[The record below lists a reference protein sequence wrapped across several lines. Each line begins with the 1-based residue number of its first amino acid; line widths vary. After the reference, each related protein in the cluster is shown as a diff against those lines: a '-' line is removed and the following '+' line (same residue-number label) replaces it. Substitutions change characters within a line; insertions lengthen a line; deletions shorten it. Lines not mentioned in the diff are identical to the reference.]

1 MRLPNPPRPFALL
14 NTLVLAAGLLSGLPL
29 TACGSAEVQQLH
41 SDLRNVHDELE
52 ELKRSQAAQR
62 VQFDELRNRF
72 VVMEDK
78 ADTQR
83 MNRASREETAQGN
96 RGQRE
101 ESTWIPKLPTVKV
114 QKPQEVAQAEPE
126 PAAPSGPADDLPP
139 QDEVRPRADDPA
151 TQYHSAKSAYD
162 HGDMGA
168 ARAMFEQLHKQWPK
182 HDLADNALFW
192 LGESYRSQAMW
203 LKAAQYYLRVAKD
216 YPKENKVPDALLQ
229 LGHCYRE
236 LGEEDSATE
245 VWRQL
250 VHKFPAEPA
259 AKIALRRLAE
269 LKGKAS

>member
-1 MRLPNPPRPFALL
+1 L
-14 NTLVLAAGLLSGLPL
+14 
-29 TACGSAEVQQLH
+29 Q
-41 SDLRNVHDELE
+41 SDLRNVRDELE

-83 MNRASREETAQGN
+83 MNRASREDKASRDDN
-96 RGQRE
+96 
-101 ESTWIPKLPTVKV
+101 TWIPKLPTVKV
-114 QKPQEVAQAEPE
+114 QKPQEVAQVERE

-139 QDEVRPRADDPA
+139 QDEPRPRADDPA
-151 TQYHSAKSAYD
+151 TQYQSAKTAYD
-162 HGDMGA
+162 HGDMA
-168 ARAMFEQLHKQWPK
+168 VARAMFEQLYKQWPK

-192 LGESYRSQAMW
+192 LGESYRSESLW
-203 LKAAQYYLRVAKD
+203 LKAAQYYLRVAKE

-229 LGHCYRE
+229 LGHCYTK
-236 LGEEDSATE
+236 LGEDESAAE

-259 AKIALRRLAE
+259 AKTARMRLAE
-269 LKGKAS
+269 LKGNAS